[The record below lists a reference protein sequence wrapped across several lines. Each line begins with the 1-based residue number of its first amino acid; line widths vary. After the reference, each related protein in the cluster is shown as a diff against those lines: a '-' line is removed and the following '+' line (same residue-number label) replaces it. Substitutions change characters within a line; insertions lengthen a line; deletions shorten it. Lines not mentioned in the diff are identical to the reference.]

1 MNELQDNN
9 YHYLLTS
16 CCICTCVY
24 VLLPSCL
31 VWVLG
36 DIQTFSQLCVSQC
49 GVLFF
54 IIIANHFFSH
64 SLFSATP
71 TVVGYSW
78 EAYFVTSCALAT
90 AFNRLTFYGCY
101 KDCTSGTVDKDLHH
115 VSGTCPV
122 VMSIVSCSLHS
133 HIVPLSCDGSVS
145 SVLE

>member
-1 MNELQDNN
+1 MNCKISLSFGQ
-9 YHYLLTS
+9 LLHMYMCACALTIMLGVGIGRYS
-16 CCICTCVY
+16 NIQSV
-24 VLLPSCL
+24 
-31 VWVLG
+31 VW
-36 DIQTFSQLCVSQC
+36 FPMWCH
-49 GVLFF
+49 
-54 IIIANHFFSH
+54 IANHFFSH